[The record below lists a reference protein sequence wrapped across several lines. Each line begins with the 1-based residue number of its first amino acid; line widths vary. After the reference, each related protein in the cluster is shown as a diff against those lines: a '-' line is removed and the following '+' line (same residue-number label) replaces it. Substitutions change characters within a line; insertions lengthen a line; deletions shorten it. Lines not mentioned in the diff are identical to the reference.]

1 MNLNIDNENI
11 EKSFDRIATE
21 ILNKKIL
28 FVNEIEFRLTE
39 IEFYYYHEDSH
50 KDNYTHEHKRDYG
63 EWRFHNQGLDIT
75 FQSDNKSDGGILI
88 RGIQVNTKYVNGPR
102 KIIREIFENFSKTTN
117 ENTILLSDSAE
128 RNARILKTFRH
139 LPNKH
144 QVPEFHNKH
153 YRYLTNLESLDIPN
167 SIKEMIKK
175 NSAYL

>member
-1 MNLNIDNENI
+1 M
-11 EKSFDRIATE
+11 
-21 ILNKKIL
+21 
-28 FVNEIEFRLTE
+28 
-39 IEFYYYHEDSH
+39 
-50 KDNYTHEHKRDYG
+50 
-63 EWRFHNQGLDIT
+63 
-75 FQSDNKSDGGILI
+75 
-88 RGIQVNTKYVNGPR
+88 NTKYVNGPR